1 MIKISITSISSRG
14 TGEETD
20 VTFLIENG
28 EGKAQRATFTLSSRQ
43 YLALGVSRGESD
55 VHAFE
60 DVAHA
65 SYVWTATKKGIVIL
79 GYGAVSPRGMKTKL
93 ISKGFDKTLAE
104 DATRELIAMG
114 LIKPFD
120 DASEIA
126 RRCASK
132 LWGKKRI
139 ISELYAKG
147 FSSEAVTAALNSLE
161 DEEVDFV
168 QNCFR
173 LIEKRY
179 GEIPADP
186 SGRKKMFAA
195 LCRYGYS
202 SGEIKQAI
210 DLYKE

>member
-1 MIKISITSISSRG
+1 MVKISVTSISSRG
-14 TGEETD
+14 AGEETD

-28 EGKAQRATFTLSSRQ
+28 EGNSERTTFTLSSRQ
-43 YLALGVSRGESD
+43 YLAFGICKGEADTQVFDDVSY
-55 VHAFE
+55 
-60 DVAHA
+60 A
-65 SYVWTATKKGIVIL
+65 SQVWAATKKGVVLL

-93 ISKGFDKTLAE
+93 ISKGFDKTVAE
-104 DATRELIAMG
+104 DAARELVSMG

-139 ISELYAKG
+139 ASELYAKG
-147 FSSEAVTAALNSLE
+147 FSSEAVNAAMNSLE
-161 DEEVDFV
+161 DEEIDFA
-168 QNCFR
+168 QNCLR

-210 DLYKE
+210 DLYKG